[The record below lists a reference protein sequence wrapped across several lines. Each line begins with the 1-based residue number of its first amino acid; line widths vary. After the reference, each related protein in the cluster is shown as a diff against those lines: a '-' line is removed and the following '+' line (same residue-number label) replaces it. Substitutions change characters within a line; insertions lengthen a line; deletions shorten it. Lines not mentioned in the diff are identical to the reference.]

1 MNLSRQLDILA
12 DILPT
17 SHICPAYGSAETA
30 LYRDF
35 PHSSSCDRSS
45 TRVAHLNGSSSPLF
59 NLKGAVMD
67 MMWLFA
73 TVMGALLLGG
83 IIVYKKSA

>member
-1 MNLSRQLDILA
+1 
-12 DILPT
+12 
-17 SHICPAYGSAETA
+17 
-30 LYRDF
+30 
-35 PHSSSCDRSS
+35 
-45 TRVAHLNGSSSPLF
+45 
-59 NLKGAVMD
+59 MD

>member
-1 MNLSRQLDILA
+1 
-12 DILPT
+12 
-17 SHICPAYGSAETA
+17 
-30 LYRDF
+30 
-35 PHSSSCDRSS
+35 
-45 TRVAHLNGSSSPLF
+45 LNGSSSPLF

-83 IIVYKKSA
+83 IIVYKKSV